1 MPLQH
6 SQAGKTMVS
15 LSSPLS
21 SLLEVEWQ
29 SHTRPVSM
37 SPRSHLILATQMCR

>member
-15 LSSPLS
+15 LS